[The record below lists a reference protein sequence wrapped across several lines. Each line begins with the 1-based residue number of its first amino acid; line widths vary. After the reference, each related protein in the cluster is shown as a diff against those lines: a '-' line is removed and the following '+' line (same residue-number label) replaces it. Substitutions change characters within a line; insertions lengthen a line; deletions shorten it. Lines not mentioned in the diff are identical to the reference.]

1 MIKSQVV
8 AGKHQ
13 RIEEEEADE
22 VLKRAKTIDENLV
35 NMRVQAIKN
44 KKARLASMLH
54 FVDAPKKN
62 QRIVFVNSKEEAE
75 KFHPVQSYESEEEDR
90 EDREVSEGEESLD
103 AYQELAKLDKDEQML
118 EDLLNGVQKDKEALV
133 IFIQDK
139 TPKKLVDEE
148 HKIYKRYRE
157 RKR

>member
-44 KKARLASMLH
+44 KKARLASTLH

-75 KFHPVQSYESEEEDR
+75 KFHPVQSYESEDEL
-90 EDREVSEGEESLD
+90 EVSEGEESLD

-133 IFIQDK
+133 IFTQDK

-148 HKIYKRYRE
+148 HKIYKRYTE

>member
-1 MIKSQVV
+1 M

-44 KKARLASMLH
+44 KKARLASTLH

-75 KFHPVQSYESEEEDR
+75 KFHPVQSYESEDEL
-90 EDREVSEGEESLD
+90 EVSEGEESLD

-133 IFIQDK
+133 IFTQDK

-148 HKIYKRYRE
+148 HKIYKRYTE